1 MVLTGNVKVWERDVL
16 VREPSVLGAGGAAR
30 VTAALPAAGRPAPT
44 GAGRGPRSA
53 RPRRG
58 RPREEAGRARDEV
71 LEAALVGARAG
82 DELAF
87 VTLYRQLHPMILRYT
102 AALVGGDAE
111 DVSAEAWLQVARDI
125 RRFEGDF
132 DGFRGWVAT
141 IARHRA
147 VDHLRARARR
157 PVVLDDLVGVADRPG
172 CDDTAA
178 DALERLQTTRA
189 VALVASLPRE
199 QAEAVLLRA
208 VVGLDVGAAA
218 QVLGKRPV
226 AVRVAAHRGL
236 KRLAAQLE
244 TRGDL

>member
-1 MVLTGNVKVWERDVL
+1 
-16 VREPSVLGAGGAAR
+16 
-30 VTAALPAAGRPAPT
+30 
-44 GAGRGPRSA
+44 
-53 RPRRG
+53 
-58 RPREEAGRARDEV
+58 
-71 LEAALVGARAG
+71 
-82 DELAF
+82 
-87 VTLYRQLHPMILRYT
+87 MILRYT
-102 AALVGGDAE
+102 AALVGADAE
-111 DVSAEAWLQVARDI
+111 DVTAEAWLQVARDL
-125 RRFEGDF
+125 RRFDGDF

-208 VVGLDVGAAA
+208 VVGLDAGTAA

-236 KRLAAQLE
+236 KRLAAQLG